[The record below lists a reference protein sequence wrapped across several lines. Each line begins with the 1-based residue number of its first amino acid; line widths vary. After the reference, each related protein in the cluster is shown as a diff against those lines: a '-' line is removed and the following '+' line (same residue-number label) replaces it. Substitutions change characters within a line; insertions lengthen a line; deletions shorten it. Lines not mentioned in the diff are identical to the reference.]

1 MATKKKT
8 TKKATKKAT
17 TKRILG
23 YCEKK
28 TQVEPKKEV
37 KMNLYLVTF
46 QQQHLVYGVENEIE
60 GTELDPYTGIHKV
73 DGVDV
78 PISIKK
84 ITNLKELNKLAEE
97 LNFDSFDGVIF
108 TQTALDRFGD
118 EVVDKYND
126 NFIVSTVV
134 DIEKM
139 CD

>member
-8 TKKATKKAT
+8 TKKATKK
-17 TKRILG
+17 RILG

-28 TQVEPKKEV
+28 TQVQPKKEE

-46 QQQHLVYGVENEIE
+46 QQKHLVYGVEHQIADIE
-60 GTELDPYTGIHKV
+60 FDPHSGINLDAVYTPV
-73 DGVDV
+73 
-78 PISIKK
+78 SIKK

-97 LNFDSFDGVIF
+97 LDFDSSDGVNF
-108 TQTALDRFGD
+108 TQTALDKFGD

-126 NFIVSTVV
+126 NFTVSTVV